1 MNWFPNISEYSPQK
15 VGNVVKQDKTKQ
27 QQQKRAEKDEHPEED
42 KNQAPDESQ
51 KNNDGLLDI
60 YV

>member
-27 QQQKRAEKDEHPEED
+27 QQQKRAEKDEHPEEGKD
-42 KNQAPDESQ
+42 KATGES
-51 KNNDGLLDI
+51 KKDNDGLLDI

>member
-15 VGNVVKQDKTKQ
+15 VSNVVKQGKTKQ
-27 QQQKRAEKDEHPEED
+27 QQQKRAEKDEHPEEEKD
-42 KNQAPDESQ
+42 QAPGESK